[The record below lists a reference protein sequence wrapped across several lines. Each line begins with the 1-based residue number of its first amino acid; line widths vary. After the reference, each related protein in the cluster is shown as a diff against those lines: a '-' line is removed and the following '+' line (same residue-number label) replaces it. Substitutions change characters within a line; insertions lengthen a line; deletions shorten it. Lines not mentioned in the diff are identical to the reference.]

1 MPITSLGITGHRT
14 LAEIDEIHAGVESA
28 LRCVLGTFPDSHF
41 RILSSLAEGADRIL
55 VKRLLEIPNTFLWVS
70 LPLPQMEYIK
80 DFETIQSKEE
90 FVFLMGKAER
100 VINMPVKEKRE
111 EGFLAAGKYILDN
124 CDVLLAIWDGKP
136 AKGVAGTGEIVTL
149 ARERG
154 LPMVW
159 IHANNHS
166 PGKGL
171 PTPLSPDQGSVSFEH
186 FPPSG
191 RKK

>member
-1 MPITSLGITGHRT
+1 MPLISLGITGHRT
-14 LAEIDEIHAGVESA
+14 LEEIDEIHAGVEGA
-28 LRCVLGTFPDSHF
+28 LLCILGTFPDSHF

-55 VKRLLEIPNTFLWVS
+55 VKRLLEIPSACLWVP
-70 LPLPQMEYIK
+70 LPLPKDDYIK
-80 DFETIQSKEE
+80 DFETTQSVEE
-90 FVFLMGKAER
+90 FISLLGKAER

-149 ARERG
+149 ARGRG

-166 PGKGL
+166 PGKG
-171 PTPLSPDQGSVSFEH
+171 PPIPLSPDQGSVSFEH